1 MSQMIDL
8 AKIDDSIIVGIRNIK
23 KDDESYKLLE
33 GAIKKDQQR
42 HPITVRRLTDEEKAK
57 SNSNAEFGIIDGHHR
72 FKIAQNLGKT
82 EIDAEIDEAEASPV
96 RDLSL
101 ALQLNNTSV
110 RMTPVE
116 KGKVIYDLINLYEKM
131 GQKKNAEE
139 IGQEVFGLQTSMAY
153 KCLQDYKRANNLT
166 TPKTETGKSKFSV
179 NSLQDAIKKLPTDE
193 NAIKNTDIQ
202 NCVDQLNVIRD
213 VESQLRFYKSL
224 LYDKDG
230 VKEAYKNQKQKSAT
244 TE

>member
-8 AKIDDSIIVGIRNIK
+8 DKIDDSIITAIRNIK
-23 KDDESYKLLE
+23 KDDKTYELLE
-33 GAIKKDQQR
+33 SAIKKDGQR
-42 HPITVRRLTDEEKAK
+42 HPITVRKLTEEEKSK
-57 SNSNAEFGIIDGHHR
+57 FNSNAEYGIIDGHHR
-72 FKIAQNLGKT
+72 FSVAKNLGNT
-82 EIDAEIDEAEASPV
+82 EISAEIDEVEASPV

-101 ALQLNNTSV
+101 ALQLNNTSI

-116 KGKVIYDLINLYEKM
+116 KGKVIFDLIKLYEDM

-139 IGQEVFGLQTSMAY
+139 IGQDVFGLQTSMAY
-153 KCLQDYKRANNLT
+153 KCLQDYKRANHLT
-166 TPKTETGKSKFSV
+166 TPKTETRKSKFSI
-179 NSLQDAIKKLPTDE
+179 NSLQDAIKSLPTDE
-193 NAIKNTDIQ
+193 NAITNANVQD
-202 NCVDQLNVIRD
+202 CVNQLNVIRD